1 MGWTSTYWK
10 SVDDIEDGYPISV
23 NISYVI
29 DTINPNGI
37 KYCWVVLGDY
47 LVKAG
52 ATYIEGINTNGIK
65 FVWYTDF
72 NTFGLPRC
80 AVNLLE
86 TYVPTAFRGYENLTK
101 IKIPESVKYIDY
113 YAFYDT
119 GLTEVT
125 IAQDCVYQDSS
136 FPAGCTINYY
146 S

>member
-10 SVDDIEDGYPISV
+10 SIDDIEDGYPISV
-23 NISYVI
+23 NINNVI
-29 DTINPNGI
+29 DAINTNGI
-37 KYCWVVLGDY
+37 KYCWVVSGDY

-52 ATYIEGINTNGIK
+52 ATYIEGINTSGVK
-65 FVWYTDF
+65 FIWYTDF
-72 NTFGLPRC
+72 NTFGLPKC

-86 TYVPTAFRGYENLTK
+86 TYVPTAFRGYENLTR

-113 YAFYDT
+113 YAFRGT

>member
-10 SVDDIEDGYPISV
+10 SVDNIEDGYPISV
-23 NISYVI
+23 NINYVI
-29 DTINPNGI
+29 DTINTDGI

-52 ATYIEGINTNGIK
+52 ATYIEGINTDGIK
-65 FVWYTDF
+65 FVWNTDI
-72 NTFGLPRC
+72 NTYGLPISSQITHPI
-80 AVNLLE
+80 L
-86 TYVPTAFRGYENLTK
+86 TPSAFRGYRNLTK
-101 IKIPESVKYIDY
+101 VKIPESVKYIDY
-113 YAFYDT
+113 LSFYDT

>member
-23 NISYVI
+23 NINYVI

-52 ATYIEGINTNGIK
+52 ATYIEGINTDGIK